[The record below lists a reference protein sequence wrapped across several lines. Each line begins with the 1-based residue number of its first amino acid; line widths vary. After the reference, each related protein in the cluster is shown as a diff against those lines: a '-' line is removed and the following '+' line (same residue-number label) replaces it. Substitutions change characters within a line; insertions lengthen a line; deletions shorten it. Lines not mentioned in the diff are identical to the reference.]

1 MFEQAFKNID
11 NILRKDAGVSN
22 ELDYVEQT
30 SWLLFLKYLEE
41 LEKEKSLTA
50 KLNGKKYQPIID
62 KKFTWSSWAY
72 PAKQDGSLDHSKA
85 LTGDDLK
92 DFIDKELFPY
102 LKSFKQKAINVDTIE
117 YKIGEI
123 FGEIKNKIQ
132 SGHSIREV
140 IDKINELHF
149 KSTKDKH
156 ELSSLYEDKIQ
167 NMGNTGRNG
176 GEYYTPRPL
185 IRAIIQTVKPKIGQT
200 IYDGAVGSA
209 GFLIEAFEYLKNSVK
224 LSVSQSNKLQK
235 ETLYGMEKKPLP
247 YIIAVM
253 NMILH
258 GIETPNIVHSN
269 TLSENIMDLEEKD
282 KFDIIIAN
290 PPFGGSEKAEVQQN
304 FTIKTSETAYLF
316 LQHFMKKLKAGG
328 SAGIVIKN
336 TFLSNGDAKELRKSL
351 IESCNLYAVLDLPAK
366 VFTAGVKTVV
376 LFFKK
381 GEPTKKI
388 WYYQLNL
395 DRNLGKT
402 NPLNDNDLKEFLE
415 LQKGFKKSENS
426 WFVNVKDI
434 NQETFDLSV
443 KNPNQSDEII
453 YKEPEQIVKE
463 IQSLDEQSAKLLKT
477 IKELL

>member
-11 NILRKDAGVSN
+11 NILRKDDGVST

-41 LEKEKSLTA
+41 LEKEKALTA
-50 KLNGKKYQPIID
+50 ELNGKKYQPIID

-72 PAKQDGSLDHSKA
+72 PAKQNGSLDHSKA
-85 LTGDDLK
+85 LTGNDLK
-92 DFIDKELFPY
+92 DFVDRELFPY
-102 LKSFKQKAINVDTIE
+102 LKSFKQKATSVDTIE

-140 IDKINELHF
+140 IDSINELHF

-167 NMGNTGRNG
+167 NMGNAGRNG

-209 GFLIEAFEYLKNSVK
+209 GFLIEAFEYLNKSAN
-224 LSVSQSNKLQK
+224 LSVAHSKKLQK
-235 ETLYGMEKKPLP
+235 ETLYGKEKKPLP
-247 YIIAVM
+247 YIIAIM

-258 GIETPNIVHSN
+258 GIETPNIIHTN

-282 KFDIIIAN
+282 KFDVIIAN

-316 LQHFMKKLKAGG
+316 LQHFIKKLKAGG

-366 VFTAGVKTVV
+366 VFTAGVQTVV

-395 DRNLGKT
+395 DRNLGKI

-415 LQKGFKKSENS
+415 LQKGFKESANS
-426 WFVNVKDI
+426 WFINVKDI
-434 NQETFDLSV
+434 NEETFDLSV

-453 YKEPEQIVKE
+453 YKEPKE
-463 IQSLDEQSAKLLKT
+463 IIKEMQSFDEQSAKFLKT